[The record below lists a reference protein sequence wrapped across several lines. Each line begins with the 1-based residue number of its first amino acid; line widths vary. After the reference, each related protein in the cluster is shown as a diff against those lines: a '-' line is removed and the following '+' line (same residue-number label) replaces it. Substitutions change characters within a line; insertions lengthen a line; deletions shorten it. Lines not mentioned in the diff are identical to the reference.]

1 MKRTITATAA
11 LPYANG
17 EIHIGHLVE
26 YIQADI
32 WTRFQKMRGHECLYI
47 CADDTHGTPV
57 MISARNQGITP
68 QELITRMNER
78 HREDFRRFHIEFDN
92 YSTTNSDENRELS
105 ELIYTAACEKGHI
118 TSREINQYYCE
129 KDEMFLPDRFI
140 KGQCPK
146 CSAEDQY
153 GDSCESCG
161 AAYSP
166 TDLKNPFCSLCA
178 TPPVMKKSIHYFF
191 KLGDFTDMLK
201 RWASVEHINPG
212 AVNKLQEWFS
222 QGLREWDISRD
233 KPYFG
238 FKIPGTEDK
247 YFYVWMD
254 APVGYIASTKI
265 WAEQNGK
272 DYLDYWKNPDAEIHH
287 FIGKD
292 IMYFHTLFWPS
303 MLSCAGFQLPD
314 KVHIHGF
321 LTVNG
326 KKMSKSRG
334 TFINAAT
341 YLKHLDPEYLR
352 YYYAYKLSSAMDDI
366 DLSVDDFIAK
376 VNSDLVG
383 KFANLASRS
392 APMLYKKL
400 DGRMGGI
407 PEDARAMLDEFTAA
421 GEDIARMYEVTEFSR
436 VLARVLELAEKANKY
451 IEDHQPWTTIKTD
464 PEATR
469 GTLTAALN
477 AFRLIALYLK
487 PVIPEFA
494 RKAEELFNLSPM
506 TWQDHTALLEDHT
519 ISKFAHIIQRAEK
532 ESVEAMIEESRQE
545 KEEADTPQ
553 TEYEPIAP
561 ECTFDDFMRL
571 DLRVGRITEAET
583 IEKADKLLRL
593 TVDIGIEKRNIIAG
607 IKKAFTPE
615 DLTGRLVVIA
625 ANLKPRKMKFGTS
638 EGMVLAAGPG
648 ESELFLL
655 SPDDGARPGQRVS

>member
-32 WTRFQKMRGHECLYI
+32 WTRFQKMSGHECLYF

-68 QELITRMNER
+68 EELIGEMNER
-78 HREDFRRFHIEFDN
+78 HRRDFSSFHIEFDS

-105 ELIYTAACEKGHI
+105 ELIYTCAREKGHI
-118 TSREINQYYCE
+118 TSREINQYFCE

-146 CSAEDQY
+146 CRAEDQY
-153 GDSCESCG
+153 GDSCEVCG

-166 TDLKNPFCSLCA
+166 TDLKNPFCSLCG
-178 TPPVMKKSIHYFF
+178 TPPVMKKSVHYFF
-191 KLGDFTDMLK
+191 KLGDFTDMLNK
-201 RWASVEHINPG
+201 WASAEHINPG

-233 KPYFG
+233 RPYFG
-238 FKIPGTEDK
+238 FKIPDTEDK

-254 APVGYIASTKI
+254 APVGYIASTRI
-265 WAEQNGK
+265 WAEKNGK

-292 IMYFHTLFWPS
+292 IMYFHTLFWPA
-303 MLSCAGFQLPD
+303 MLSCAEFQLPD

-392 APMLYKKL
+392 APMLAKKL
-400 DGRMGGI
+400 DGRMGTI

-421 GEDIARMYEVTEFSR
+421 GDDIARMYEGTEFSR

-451 IEDHQPWTTIKTD
+451 IEDHQPWATIKTD

-469 GTLTAALN
+469 GTLAAVLN

-487 PVIPEFA
+487 PVVPEFA
-494 RKAEELFNLSPM
+494 RKAEELFNIPSM
-506 TWQDHTALLEDHT
+506 VWQDHTALLEDHA
-519 ISKFAHIIQRAEK
+519 ISKFTHIIQRAEK
-532 ESVEAMIEESRQE
+532 ESFEAMIEESRQE
-545 KEEADTPQ
+545 KEDAAQPQ

-561 ECTFDDFMRL
+561 ECIFDDFMRL
-571 DLRVGRITEAET
+571 DLRIGKIVEAES

-607 IKKAFTPE
+607 IKKAFKPE
-615 DLTGRLVVIA
+615 DLVDRLVVIA

-655 SPDDGARPGQRVS
+655 SPDEGARPGQRVS